1 MSPDLDKAGEEDDAG
16 DGESGKSGEEKNPTA
31 SLYIIVAIIA
41 LVRGCSLIMI
51 RNFQTPPPRNPS
63 MSYSLCPADKP

>member
-41 LVRGCSLIMI
+41 LVRGS
-51 RNFQTPPPRNPS
+51 S
-63 MSYSLCPADKP
+63 